1 MKTLEISAKLRTE
14 IGKAGSK
21 QLRKSEN
28 VPCIIYGGETNINF
42 YAHRNAFKNLIY
54 TPDAH
59 IVHLDIEGK
68 KVKAVLKDIQFHPV
82 TDAILHIDFIE
93 VPDKKPVIINIP
105 IKVVG
110 DSPGVKAGGKL
121 RIKARNLKVKGLIN
135 DIPDFLTVDISEL
148 KISQSIKVGDLSYDK
163 IELLDS
169 NTHLILTV
177 ATARGL
183 AKDEIEEGEES
194 AEGEAEGAAA
204 AAAAE

>member
-1 MKTLEISAKLRTE
+1 MKTLEISAKLRTAT
-14 IGKAGSK
+14 GKSGAK
-21 QLRKSEN
+21 QLRKSDN

-42 YAHRNAFKNLIY
+42 YAHRNSFKELIY

-59 IVHLDIEGK
+59 IVLLDIEGK

-82 TDAILHIDFIE
+82 TDAILHIDFVE
-93 VPDKKPVIINIP
+93 VPDKKPITIHIP

-135 DIPDFLTVDISEL
+135 DIPEFLVVNISEL
-148 KISQSIKVGDLSYDK
+148 KIGQSIKVGDLSYDK

-169 NTHLILTV
+169 KTHLILTV
-177 ATARGL
+177 ATSRGI
-183 AKDEIEEGEES
+183 AKDEIAEGEEP
-194 AEGEAEGAAA
+194 
-204 AAAAE
+204 AAEEAGAEAVE

>member
-14 IGKAGSK
+14 TGKAGSK
-21 QLRKSEN
+21 QLRKSDN

-42 YAHRNAFKNLIY
+42 YAHRNAFKELIY

-59 IVHLDIEGK
+59 IVLLDIEGK

-82 TDAILHIDFIE
+82 SDAILHIDFIE

-121 RIKARNLKVKGLIN
+121 RIKARNLKVKGLLN
-135 DIPDFLTVDISEL
+135 DIPEFLVVDISQL
-148 KISQSIKVGDLSYDK
+148 KIGHSIKVGDLSYDK

-169 NTHLILTV
+169 KTHLILTV
-177 ATARGL
+177 ATSRGIV
-183 AKDEIEEGEES
+183 KDEIAEGEEP
-194 AEGEAEGAAA
+194 AEGAAE
-204 AAAAE
+204 AAE